1 MVCATVTSMSLCS
14 CNGIL
19 NAQVD
24 AESCWVVDDGEKFD
38 FGFQV
43 SLFLV
48 ERCYQIGFDLLDSRE
63 EIGELLF
70 VERACVAW
78 EQAVAL
84 FFGEVT

>member
-1 MVCATVTSMSLCS
+1 M
-14 CNGIL
+14 
-19 NAQVD
+19 
-24 AESCWVVDDGEKFD
+24 
-38 FGFQV
+38 
-43 SLFLV
+43 V

-78 EQAVAL
+78 EEAVAL